1 MTLFLRH
8 VIKTVMNIV
17 LFEKQQKEI
26 LLCPD
31 DYRFHHICN
40 VLKLAEGDSFRAGV
54 INGKKGLAEII
65 TLTEKRMI
73 LRTDFREDGCRFIPI
88 DILIGHP
95 RPPAA
100 GRIIKDCT
108 SFTVR
113 SISFFNAVN
122 SEKSYMQS
130 SLWKKDEY
138 KKALLEGAE
147 QGGHCFIPEL
157 KLYSSLDDYF
167 RKNDTEG
174 FVKICFDKAGGITN
188 NNPERGR
195 TLAAIGPE
203 RGWVDSEIDLLKS
216 NGFQFLSLGDTILR
230 TETACTAA
238 VSVINYIND
247 FFRGWIWDT
256 A

>member
-1 MTLFLRH
+1 MFRLH

-17 LFEKQQKEI
+17 LFKKQRKEI
-26 LLCPD
+26 ILGPD
-31 DYRFHHICN
+31 DYRFRHICN

-54 INGKKGLAEII
+54 IRGNKGLAEII
-65 TLTEKRMI
+65 SLTDEKMI
-73 LRTDFREDGCRFIPI
+73 IRTDFREDGCRFLPV

-100 GRIIKDCT
+100 RRIIKDCT
-108 SFTVR
+108 SFAVR
-113 SISFFNAVN
+113 SINFFNAVN

-130 SLWKKDEY
+130 SLWKKGEY

-157 KLYSSLDDYF
+157 KLYSSLNDYF
-167 RKNDTEG
+167 KKNNTEG
-174 FVKICFDKAGGITN
+174 SVKICFDKTGGITN
-188 NNPERGR
+188 NNFGRGR

-216 NGFQFLSLGDTILR
+216 NGFQFLGLGDTILR

-238 VSVINYIND
+238 VSVISYMND
-247 FFRGWIWDT
+247 FFRG
-256 A
+256 